1 MDAAGSSCTGVD
13 RRGWRNNVKELYA
26 TFEIRNRLGMHA
38 RAATA
43 FVQLANR
50 YSAEIRVRKGK
61 ITVNG
66 KSIMG
71 VLQLAASQ
79 GQKIELLVMGP
90 DSEQALTDLGRL
102 IEDGF
107 GEDKSY

>member
-1 MDAAGSSCTGVD
+1 M
-13 RRGWRNNVKELYA
+13 KELYG

-43 FVQLANR
+43 FVQMANR
-50 YSAEIRVRKGK
+50 YRAEIHIRKGS
-61 ITVNG
+61 IMVNG

-71 VLQLAASQ
+71 VLQLAASK
-79 GQKIELLVMGP
+79 GQKIELLVKGV
-90 DSEQALTDLGRL
+90 DGEQALMDLGRL

>member
-1 MDAAGSSCTGVD
+1 LSRAGDGGG
-13 RRGWRNNVKELYA
+13 GWRNNVKEWYG

-43 FVQLANR
+43 FVQMANR
-50 YSAEIRVRKGK
+50 YNAEIRIRKGK

-79 GQKIELLVMGP
+79 GQKIELLVSGT
-90 DSEQALTDLGRL
+90 DGEQALTELGRL

-107 GEDKSY
+107 GEDKSYR

>member
-1 MDAAGSSCTGVD
+1 
-13 RRGWRNNVKELYA
+13 VKELFA
-26 TFEIRNRLGMHA
+26 TFQIRNRLGMHA

-43 FVQLANR
+43 FVQMANR
-50 YSAEIRVRKGK
+50 YHAEIRIRKGK

-71 VLQLAASQ
+71 VLQLAAAQ
-79 GQKIELLVMGP
+79 GQKIELLVSGA
-90 DSEQALTDLGRL
+90 DGEQALASLGKL

-107 GEDKSY
+107 GEDKNY